1 MSRFEVL
8 CNWYNS
14 YKQRL
19 HVHLGDR
26 EYRRLLLGVPQTPS
40 FGKRNELFYNN
51 VEKFEVDLRAECSVN
66 ASLGIFLWP
75 CPSSNHIT
83 SYFGSRTPPKQGASS
98 DHKGIDIGASMGAQ
112 VIAAAAGKVT
122 TVSYNSAR
130 GYFIVVDHGSG
141 YVTLYQHLSR
151 QDVKVG
157 DMVKAGQQI
166 GAVGETGIST
176 AQHLHFEVHVNGTP
190 VDPLQFFELGR

>member
-1 MSRFEVL
+1 MNRYLSRFEAL
-8 CNWYNS
+8 CNWYTS

-19 HVHLGDR
+19 HVHLGNR
-26 EYRRLLLGVPQTPS
+26 EYRRLLLGTPQTPS
-40 FGKRNELFYNN
+40 FGKRNELVYNN
-51 VEKFEVDLRAECSVN
+51 
-66 ASLGIFLWP
+66 
-75 CPSSNHIT
+75 IT
-83 SYFGSRTPPKQGASS
+83 SSFGSRTPPKQGASS

-130 GYFIVVDHGSG
+130 GYFIVVDHGSS

-176 AQHLHFEVHVNGTP
+176 APHLHFEVHVNGTP
-190 VDPLQFFELGR
+190 VDPLQFFE